1 MALYTA
7 VRTLGN
13 RNVYSRIKL
22 HKPSPTKLN
31 SLPGKVLGTHTKEKI
46 KKNTEQLILKEK
58 DEWKRRDERERDLKI
73 LAGILTKILNL
84 LYSKIRRIYYEKG
97 AITIKFLKN
106 KLMICRTKIR

>member
-7 VRTLGN
+7 VSTIGN
-13 RNVYSRIKL
+13 RNGYSRIKL

-46 KKNTEQLILKEK
+46 KKNTEQLILREK
-58 DEWKRRDERERDLKI
+58 DEWKR
-73 LAGILTKILNL
+73 ILNL
-84 LYSKIRRIYYEKG
+84 LYSKIKRVYYEKG